1 MIAPRRA
8 GGTSVITVVI
18 SSGSMIAVPLAW
30 MTRAASRIAK
40 PGATA
45 ARNVPALNSAIAVAK
60 SDRVG
65 TRRIRKPV
73 IGMTTDIVS
82 RKPAV
87 SHWPTLASTARSVMS
102 TGSATLMIVSL
113 RMTTNVETSSTPIT
127 VRSRALSCPAV
138 SGALGP
144 WSSTSG
150 CCFTSSPTSSAVGT
164 GRWARTPDVESTE

>member
-1 MIAPRRA
+1 MPDTVGPIAGATEITIEMLPMIAPRRA
-8 GGTSVITVVI
+8 GGTSVITVVM

-45 ARNVPALNSAIAVAK
+45 ARNVPELNSAIAMAK
-60 SDRVG
+60 RDRVG

-87 SHWPTLASTARSVMS
+87 SHW
-102 TGSATLMIVSL
+102 
-113 RMTTNVETSSTPIT
+113 
-127 VRSRALSCPAV
+127 
-138 SGALGP
+138 
-144 WSSTSG
+144 
-150 CCFTSSPTSSAVGT
+150 
-164 GRWARTPDVESTE
+164 